1 MYNER
6 NTMKTQQLQGAVIV
20 VSAVSVDD
28 QLCSVG
34 GGCGFGSDER
44 GDALECAA
52 AAVGESHHGR
62 HGSLG

>member
-34 GGCGFGSDER
+34 CGFGSDER
-44 GDALECAA
+44 RDALECAA